1 MQLNF
6 KKQSRAPARHL
17 CALPRASFFFLF
29 RLLLPRLL
37 RVLTIRLPFV
47 LLPSCVLP
55 NPGDKFVEQFRFFG
69 MFHSQG
75 IWRFSCIRLAM
86 SAKCNE
92 TRSSRAAPS
101 SPKWLFKSK
110 GGILCA
116 RERAFSI
123 GPTCR
128 RANRQG
134 EGERV
139 GRAILPSPLFPPFL
153 RWAPMGERAERGK
166 AFIQPGF
173 GLVVRP
179 PSAWLSVG
187 RPTVRV
193 CPFGVNHI
201 LSSRDRPLS
210 TGLMVIVLFYCFCGK
225 LPGSGTPCT

>member
-1 MQLNF
+1 MKAQSITHRRATQL
-6 KKQSRAPARHL
+6 KQSRTPRHL
-17 CALPRASFFFLF
+17 SALPRASFFFLF

-153 RWAPMGERAERGK
+153 RWANEPSEGRHSFNLAS
-166 AFIQPGF
+166 ASLF
-173 GLVVRP
+173 GLP
-179 PSAWLSVG
+179 PLGSLSVG
-187 RPTVRV
+187 LRSACARSGSITSFPR
-193 CPFGVNHI
+193 
-201 LSSRDRPLS
+201 
-210 TGLMVIVLFYCFCGK
+210 VIVL
-225 LPGSGTPCT
+225 

>member
-134 EGERV
+134 ERERERV
-139 GRAILPSPLFPPFL
+139 GRAILPSPLFPPSLPSSDGRTSRAREGIHSTWL
-153 RWAPMGERAERGK
+153 RPRRP
-166 AFIQPGF
+166 PGS
-173 GLVVRP
+173 LSVRVRP
-179 PSAWLSVG
+179 AG
-187 RPTVRV
+187 RGQSH
-193 CPFGVNHI
+193 PF
-201 LSSRDRPLS
+201 LA
-210 TGLMVIVLFYCFCGK
+210 
-225 LPGSGTPCT
+225 